1 MTKERVLYCIVPWY
15 WYQVPTVG
23 THTKKKLKNERKKC
37 LRAHMSSTGQSE
49 DENDGK
55 EEREQ
60 NRRERRRTTLLF
72 IARRERER
80 EVRERREEALSLVR
94 VDSKA
99 VSEIERVLELERKEA
114 TRLLREA
121 NGSVETCL
129 RDFLDRG

>member
-1 MTKERVLYCIVPWY
+1 
-15 WYQVPTVG
+15 
-23 THTKKKLKNERKKC
+23 
-37 LRAHMSSTGQSE
+37 MSSTGQSD

-55 EEREQ
+55 EEEREQ
-60 NRRERRRTTLLF
+60 RQKERRRTTLLF

-80 EVRERREEALSLVR
+80 EVRERREEALSLVK

-99 VSEIERVLELERKEA
+99 VSEIERVLDLERKEA

>member
-1 MTKERVLYCIVPWY
+1 
-15 WYQVPTVG
+15 
-23 THTKKKLKNERKKC
+23 
-37 LRAHMSSTGQSE
+37 MSSTGQSD
-49 DENDGK
+49 DENDEK
-55 EEREQ
+55 EEREH
-60 NRRERRRTTLLF
+60 RRERRRTALLF

-99 VSEIERVLELERKEA
+99 VSEIERVLDLERKEA

>member
-1 MTKERVLYCIVPWY
+1 
-15 WYQVPTVG
+15 
-23 THTKKKLKNERKKC
+23 
-37 LRAHMSSTGQSE
+37 MSSIGRS
-49 DENDGK
+49 ENDDEK

-60 NRRERRRTTLLF
+60 QERRTLLF

-80 EVRERREEALSLVR
+80 EVRERKEEALSLVK

-99 VSEIERVLELERKEA
+99 VSEIERVLDLERKEA

>member
-1 MTKERVLYCIVPWY
+1 
-15 WYQVPTVG
+15 
-23 THTKKKLKNERKKC
+23 
-37 LRAHMSSTGQSE
+37 MSSTGQSE

-99 VSEIERVLELERKEA
+99 VSEIERVLDLERKEA

>member
-1 MTKERVLYCIVPWY
+1 MLSIREVMLRRITM
-15 WYQVPTVG
+15 
-23 THTKKKLKNERKKC
+23 LK
-37 LRAHMSSTGQSE
+37 Q
-49 DENDGK
+49 
-55 EEREQ
+55 
-60 NRRERRRTTLLF
+60 
-72 IARRERER
+72 R

-99 VSEIERVLELERKEA
+99 VSEIERVLDLERKEA

>member
-1 MTKERVLYCIVPWY
+1 
-15 WYQVPTVG
+15 
-23 THTKKKLKNERKKC
+23 
-37 LRAHMSSTGQSE
+37 MSSIGRS
-49 DENDGK
+49 ENDEK
-55 EEREQ
+55 DEREQ
-60 NRRERRRTTLLF
+60 QKRRTLLF

-80 EVRERREEALSLVR
+80 EVRERKEEALSLVK

-99 VSEIERVLELERKEA
+99 VSEIERVLDLERKEA